1 MIGFHQISVV
11 MPCYNEQDA
20 IGETVRRI
28 KALSEE
34 IEIIVVC
41 DGCTDRS
48 AQEAE
53 KEGALVIEHT
63 YNLGN
68 GAAVKTGGF
77 SASRDYIIFIDA
89 DLQHQPKDIPRL
101 MEFFPS
107 YDLIIA
113 ARTNKCNT
121 SAFRGLGNKIL
132 ICLAQF
138 ISNRKI
144 DDLTSG
150 FRAMKKSFFNQFAHL
165 FPQRYSYP
173 TTSTLA
179 GLCSGK
185 FVKFVPIDNIVKRS
199 TGRSNIRPF
208 KDGLRFIEIII
219 RIIALY
225 RPQKIFVPL
234 SLTLFIIG
242 VITGILQLINTGGIR
257 SVSVIMMLAGVI
269 LFMNGLVVTQLSQV
283 LLGMNEKR
291 EPEKLIENKPLYQD
305 ESKALN

>member
-1 MIGFHQISVV
+1 MIGFHEISVV
-11 MPCYNEQDA
+11 IPCYNEQDV

-41 DGCTDRS
+41 DGCTDLS
-48 AQEAE
+48 AQQAE

-68 GAAVKTGGF
+68 GATVKTGGF
-77 SASRDYIIFIDA
+77 FASRDYIVFIDA
-89 DLQHQPKDIPRL
+89 DLQHQPEDIPKL
-101 MEFFPS
+101 MEFFPG
-107 YDLIIA
+107 YDLIIG

-121 SAFRGLGNKIL
+121 SAFRGFGNKIL

-138 ISNRKI
+138 ISSSKI

-185 FVKFVPIDNIVKRS
+185 FVKFVPIDSVVKRD

-234 SLTLFIIG
+234 SLVLFFIG
-242 VITGILQLINTGGIR
+242 VITGILQLIKTGGIR
-257 SVSVIMMLAGVI
+257 SLSVIMMLVGVI
-269 LFMNGLVVTQLSQV
+269 LFMNGLVVTQLSQM
-283 LLGMNEKR
+283 LLSMNQSH
-291 EPEKLIENKPLYQD
+291 EPRKVVENKPMYQD
-305 ESKALN
+305 ESSVLN